1 MDQFE
6 SLPFP
11 GRMRALSEHALAL
24 SESEYTAVSRAL
36 DVGGDH
42 TRHIAL
48 HLAVVR
54 RDLDFVERALADPAL
69 RPRAMAAAVR
79 LPIPDSPLVE
89 LVVRGAPRDRVA
101 VYGVLRRSRRRALAD
116 ELIAEVHRRHGPG
129 DAAALLPACSPEVV
143 ARWLPEVGAGVGV
156 LHRLARTAPAAVA
169 EYVAAETAA
178 CDGQELSRWLRRHR
192 NLLALL
198 ATEEPLVVA
207 RVLRDQPRLCSML
220 TRDPRLA
227 GALLS
232 EPAEL
237 LRWDGRTLLRSLG
250 YDGIT
255 LPAVA
260 QRAIAA
266 LSVDQVANLLS
277 WFGRGPGR
285 ASLLRA
291 LPVQVRRQVVEL
303 AHPGER
309 LNATITAGE
318 LRELPASDRIEL
330 ARRILAEGSSER
342 SWRHLEIT
350 GVLPYDEAAAP
361 LLEATSSHR
370 YQERRVAWAT
380 LLTCA
385 VAEHDPH
392 AFTDALSAAKRAWH
406 DQDVVR
412 AAALRPVADAPAQLL
427 SAVPLEVVR
436 EAVVATVESRDATR
450 ETFALASRW
459 LARSLTS
466 ALARGL
472 AQRVTTLQGL
482 AARLHADP
490 RSPGRFSA
498 QHQVT
503 AGPQLWAE
511 LRERVLHDARSSRY
525 SVALRVA
532 GLFGT
537 NLASAPEL
545 DRLIGEIA
553 RTAPNPADAAAAARR
568 WIADP
573 ATRDQRVGELVAH
586 DPALGRADVLWQV
599 VSTRR
604 TDLLDRLLETGEPLP
619 AVPPVRRGRWTPTQS
634 AAVEAHAAAVAHGA
648 EAGLRER
655 ESAAAFVTEPNT
667 LTSIADTAPQPV
679 AAAALIA
686 LGSADPEQALP
697 VLLRHA
703 GGPAGPVARAAV
715 RALGKALDSLPDGL
729 AVERLRPVLANG
741 SVGAAK
747 EAARLLVDRRPAGA
761 VDELA
766 DAWAA
771 ARHDDVRAAVAA
783 ALVGFLGEDDRVPAL
798 VAEAIA
804 PPRACATWCSRC
816 RRAASHPVSARPWP
830 GFWPT
835 SSPAT
840 PTCPLPSPPPTQPGG
855 STPRTRSTNFP
866 GWSRQ
871 LLRRSCSRRCPRWS
885 PTGIGHC
892 RPWSTGW
899 SPTSRLVI
907 QPPGT
912 ASRNWR
918 RTKPTRR
925 FPNPTSSARPPGAE
939 P

>member
-1 MDQFE
+1 MATPAPE
-6 SLPFP
+6 S
-11 GRMRALSEHALAL
+11 
-24 SESEYTAVSRAL
+24 
-36 DVGGDH
+36 
-42 TRHIAL
+42 
-48 HLAVVR
+48 
-54 RDLDFVERALADPAL
+54 
-69 RPRAMAAAVR
+69 
-79 LPIPDSPLVE
+79 
-89 LVVRGAPRDRVA
+89 
-101 VYGVLRRSRRRALAD
+101 
-116 ELIAEVHRRHGPG
+116 
-129 DAAALLPACSPEVV
+129 
-143 ARWLPEVGAGVGV
+143 AG
-156 LHRLARTAPAAVA
+156 
-169 EYVAAETAA
+169 
-178 CDGQELSRWLRRHR
+178 W
-192 NLLALL
+192 L

-277 WFGRGPGR
+277 WFGHGPGR

-412 AAALRPVADAPAQLL
+412 AAALRPVADAPARLL

-450 ETFALASRW
+450 ETFALVSRW

-498 QHQVT
+498 QHQMT

-511 LRERVLHDARSSRY
+511 LRERVLHDARGSRY
-525 SVALRVA
+525 SAALRVA

-568 WIADP
+568 WVADP

-619 AVPPVRRGRWTPTQS
+619 AVPPGRRGRWTPTQS

-703 GGPAGPVARAAV
+703 GGPAGPAARAAV

-729 AVERLRPVLANG
+729 AVERLGPVLTNG

-798 VAEAIA
+798 VAEAIRSPARVRDVVLAVPPSRLA
-804 PPRACATWCSRC
+804 PGQRPALARILADVLTGDADVPPAVATAYAAWWKHAPDAIDELPRLVSAAAPQELFQAVSALVAHRHRALSALVDRLVTDITAGDPTAWHRLAELAAHQTYTSIPEPDIERETTRCRTLINACRVVGMHAATVPLLRHLASLSLDGPPDFAIWDELIAAVDERPHRWRDQSWQVTRVPQDPDAVLAVVDHLIGRVGSVPGLLAGQLLTATVRGTGWTPACAERLE
-816 RRAASHPVSARPWP
+816 A
-830 GFWPT
+830 
-835 SSPAT
+835 
-840 PTCPLPSPPPTQPGG
+840 
-855 STPRTRSTNFP
+855 
-866 GWSRQ
+866 
-871 LLRRSCSRRCPRWS
+871 LRRHPDPDVREAARSIR
-885 PTGIGHC
+885 
-892 RPWSTGW
+892 
-899 SPTSRLVI
+899 
-907 QPPGT
+907 T
-912 ASRNWR
+912 AYR
-918 RTKPTRR
+918 
-925 FPNPTSSARPPGAE
+925 
-939 P
+939 